1 MLYFPLK
8 NNRFLCFGWNDDLPP
23 GNVHII
29 GSFYGSLMGLLL
41 DFEFSD
47 AIPVFIRIS
56 YSTSKLI
63 SLSNTC
69 PLFRPDMTGH

>member
-1 MLYFPLK
+1 
-8 NNRFLCFGWNDDLPP
+8 
-23 GNVHII
+23 
-29 GSFYGSLMGLLL
+29 MGLLL

-47 AIPVFIRIS
+47 EIPVFIRIS

-69 PLFRPDMTGH
+69 PLFRPDMT